1 MQKKDTGVCVKVA
14 GKRQEGMHA
23 AQVAVLAT
31 VSAESWYRWHSGE
44 HCIHNLNV
52 TIKQ

>member
-1 MQKKDTGVCVKVA
+1 MQ
-14 GKRQEGMHA
+14 A

-31 VSAESWYRWHSGE
+31 RSPGPWYRWHSGE
-44 HCIHNLNV
+44 HCIQNLNV